1 MDKNKISKFRPIL
14 PARLHTAAYM
24 DWRKYFAN
32 LGTDYPTSYF
42 ERLDLTVGNF
52 VIYSCLESCEENK
65 IPLIVMNREITLKPS
80 LYFNTSWFRDFFGT
94 LKQLKVTGVIVT
106 DTSDEGK
113 ELNSGIKTILE
124 EERNRDWM
132 VESVEDLEELEGV
145 CEKYIEKIEY
155 INPISIEYRE
165 KK

>member
-14 PARLHTAAYM
+14 PARYNIPACK
-24 DWRKYFAN
+24 DWIEYFSF
-32 LGTDYPTSYF
+32 LGTNHPISYF
-42 ERLDLTVGNF
+42 DRSELTMRNF
-52 VIYSCLESCEENK
+52 LMFCSLECTENGK
-65 IPLIVMNREITLKPS
+65 IPLIVMSKEITPNLT
-80 LYFNTSWFRDFFGT
+80 LNFNARWFRDFFGT
-94 LKQLKVTGVIVT
+94 LKQLKVVGVIVT

-113 ELNSGIKTILE
+113 EINSDIKRILE
-124 EERNRDWM
+124 EESNEDWM
-132 VESVEDLEELEGV
+132 VESIENLEELEGV